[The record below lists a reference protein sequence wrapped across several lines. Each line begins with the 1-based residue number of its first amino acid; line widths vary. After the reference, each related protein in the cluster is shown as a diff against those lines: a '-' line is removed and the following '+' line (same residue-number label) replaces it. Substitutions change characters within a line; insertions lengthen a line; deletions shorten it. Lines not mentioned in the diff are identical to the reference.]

1 MVDVWI
7 RPHNQLT
14 VPVDIAR
21 EAGIGPGTLCRM
33 DIVNGVITLTP
44 ADGPAPRPLESYAG
58 VARGSWG
65 REVGDAEATVAG
77 DRDSWQR

>member
-7 RPHNQLT
+7 RQRNQLT

-33 DIVNGVITLTP
+33 DIGNGVITLTP

-65 REVGDAEATVAG
+65 RKVGEVETTVAG

>member
-7 RPHNQLT
+7 RQRNQLT

-21 EAGIGPGTLCRM
+21 EAGIRPGTLCRM

-65 REVGDAEATVAG
+65 RKVGEVETTVAG